1 MCPASIHSIHHGE
14 ILCSKQTIWDASL
27 AAVCQRIRYLTSVCP
42 HGACHLLPHGRCD
55 LPLPEMW
62 GGIGLRHIAPSGRS
76 RSPARREKK
85 GEKKKNGR
93 CRVCP
98 CIPTLSHFFLLLH
111 FVVQHH
117 LISAFTYGA
126 YSSFIAH
133 SFSGQYRQ
141 FLAKGHSRRSALD
154 IQRDTVD
161 VLTPK
166 CRAIALMRQP
176 HSKYSLKYSTVCS
189 FTLPPPPGRMSP
201 ARRRTPPQCIQPL
214 SAPLLSC
221 VSK

>member
-1 MCPASIHSIHHGE
+1 M
-14 ILCSKQTIWDASL
+14 LCQLSYISVRGFRPHKLPFGRKRSNVFIWH
-27 AAVCQRIRYLTSVCP
+27 RMR
-42 HGACHLLPHGRCD
+42 GAT
-55 LPLPEMW
+55 
-62 GGIGLRHIAPSGRS
+62 S
-76 RSPARREKK
+76 RSPKCGEAPACGILLPSGGAEAPPIRKEGGKEK
-85 GEKKKNGR
+85 EWR

-98 CIPTLSHFFLLLH
+98 CTPTLSHLFLLLH

-189 FTLPPPPGRMSP
+189 FTLPPPPGRTSP
-201 ARRRTPPQCIQPL
+201 APRRTPPRCA
-214 SAPLLSC
+214 APSDAHTPPCLC
-221 VSK
+221 V

>member
-1 MCPASIHSIHHGE
+1 MVQTARFELANPK
-14 ILCSKQTIWDASL
+14 ILHIG
-27 AAVCQRIRYLTSVCP
+27 AVSTQ
-42 HGACHLLPHGRCD
+42 LLPAYCS
-55 LPLPEMW
+55 
-62 GGIGLRHIAPSGRS
+62 LRAEPKPRPSGK
-76 RSPARREKK
+76 EGGK
-85 GEKKKNGR
+85 EKNGR

-166 CRAIALMRQP
+166 CLAIALIRQP
-176 HSKYSLKYSTVCS
+176 HSKYSLRYSTVCS
-189 FTLPPPPGRMSP
+189 FTLQPPPGRMSP
-201 ARRRTPPQCIQPL
+201 APRRTPPRCTAPSDAHTPPCHCEQETAFHRWHQSL
-214 SAPLLSC
+214 GTRSAAS
-221 VSK
+221 